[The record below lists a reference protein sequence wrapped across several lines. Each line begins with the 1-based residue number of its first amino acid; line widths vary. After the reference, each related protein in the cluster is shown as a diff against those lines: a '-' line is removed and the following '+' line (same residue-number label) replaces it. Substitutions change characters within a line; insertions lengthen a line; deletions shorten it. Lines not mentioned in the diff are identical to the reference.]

1 MDKQT
6 KLVTL
11 TEEQRSALEAICRQ
25 RKVDA
30 LVWMRA
36 RAFLLLDAMDSAGH
50 CNSCSSLRAGVRNP
64 KVFRGRLF
72 RWFAT
77 LSKSCCE

>member
-1 MDKQT
+1 MGGFFRGLHVILPKPQKENPMPQFILT
-6 KLVTL
+6 YHGGSQPVIPLELV
-11 TEEQRSALEAICRQ
+11 
-25 RKVDA
+25 V
-30 LVWMRA
+30 
-36 RAFLLLDAMDSAGH
+36 MDSAGQ